1 MLNLPQHSPRQIAS
15 ATNPEGGLKMKTNKQ
30 AEIKYHLA
38 EIIIGWNELTESN
51 RMAWVI
57 EAEEAIAET
66 GHFEVAAHKNVYGEL
81 RYVEGGPR

>member
-1 MLNLPQHSPRQIAS
+1 
-15 ATNPEGGLKMKTNKQ
+15 
-30 AEIKYHLA
+30 
-38 EIIIGWNELTESN
+38 
-51 RMAWVI
+51 MAWVI